1 LGIELQEKAQQHNGK
16 IDESSIETNDFMIS
30 SFSKLT
36 LQSDI
41 YAIGAILFRLLLDSP
56 PPKEVTE
63 DISEQKLQKETPEHN
78 VFNSPYF
85 CKDFIMSNELC

>member
-1 LGIELQEKAQQHNGK
+1 
-16 IDESSIETNDFMIS
+16 MIS

-63 DISEQKLQKETPEHN
+63 DISE
-78 VFNSPYF
+78 
-85 CKDFIMSNELC
+85 

>member
-1 LGIELQEKAQQHNGK
+1 
-16 IDESSIETNDFMIS
+16 MIS
-30 SFSKLT
+30 SQSKLT

-63 DISEQKLQKETPEHN
+63 DIHEQKMHKENPDDT
-78 VFNSPYF
+78 VFNIPYF
-85 CKDFIMSNELC
+85 CKDFIMSNELCQILVNLLHSQQKHRYEAIPIVR